1 MLLCQCSASHV
12 KGQETQCTDR
22 RGSATAWLG
31 LTPEPER
38 SLPELLAYLQDD
50 PARST
55 VGSERRRVTNLVL
68 RGTGRRWLRY
78 LDRAAELALDVADGS
93 GDGDPVLALAVAQV
107 VLEHDRMLIGLAGQ
121 RLHRTAE
128 RRRRLA
134 EAIPVLEARID
145 STDNHLGDVMKLVLD
160 TSACQ
165 GYGLCLQAAP
175 ALVDL
180 DDSGYAEL
188 IGDGTVPADERNNAH
203 DAVIVLPGPSAAGAE
218 VSRDLECPV
227 RPCVD
232 RRRRRQRRPGQVG
245 QCRCGAGTSRCRAA
259 PLAAR
264 EPARRRDPRL
274 ADGER
279 RSDDLD
285 GPVDLAVIAVP
296 EAGFEEAVY
305 GVLAKGAR
313 AIVAITAGLGEA
325 GAEGRAREDALI
337 ARIRAAG
344 AVLVGPNCLGLVDN
358 TTATYLSSNQFAPGS
373 VAVLSQS
380 GNLAIEL
387 DRLLSARGLGISR
400 FVSLG
405 NQADV
410 SLVELI
416 EACAA
421 DPATAAIAVY
431 VEDFRDGR
439 GFVEAAAAAV
449 AAGTPVVLLA
459 AGASTAAA
467 RGAQSHTGSL
477 TSDAVVIAAA
487 CAVAGAI
494 QVRTPRELADV
505 LLALKARPTP
515 RGRRVAVLTDGGGH
529 GVIACDVA
537 EAAGLDVPALS
548 VATQARLRDALWS
561 QSQVANPVDLAGA
574 GEMDPDSYARAYA
587 VLQACDEVDAILMT
601 GYFGGYS
608 SGEDGLTGLGP
619 AECAAA
625 KQIAADAAGDKP
637 TYKPTA
643 VQSIFPDAPACRILA
658 DGGVPVFAAIEDA
671 AAALAA
677 VAVPARTATMRLLPR
692 GCGTGRRVTDYT
704 AARNAFADAGIHFV
718 AAREVRSAE
727 ELAVAADELRPPY
740 VLKALGLLHKSDAG
754 GVVVGIDSGDGLFD
768 AHATVGEQAGPA
780 VVLGRGDGRPPRR
793 CRADRRRPVGS
804 ALRSDRP
811 GRHGRHGH
819 GGAARRAGGARPG

>member
-1 MLLCQCSASHV
+1 
-12 KGQETQCTDR
+12 
-22 RGSATAWLG
+22 
-31 LTPEPER
+31 
-38 SLPELLAYLQDD
+38 
-50 PARST
+50 
-55 VGSERRRVTNLVL
+55 
-68 RGTGRRWLRY
+68 
-78 LDRAAELALDVADGS
+78 
-93 GDGDPVLALAVAQV
+93 
-107 VLEHDRMLIGLAGQ
+107 
-121 RLHRTAE
+121 
-128 RRRRLA
+128 
-134 EAIPVLEARID
+134 
-145 STDNHLGDVMKLVLD
+145 
-160 TSACQ
+160 
-165 GYGLCLQAAP
+165 
-175 ALVDL
+175 
-180 DDSGYAEL
+180 
-188 IGDGTVPADERNNAH
+188 
-203 DAVIVLPGPSAAGAE
+203 
-218 VSRDLECPV
+218 VSRDLRALFDPASIAVVGASADPTKWGNAVAVQALRGADRHRVQLVNRRGGEIAGCPTV
-227 RPCVD
+227 SSV
-232 RRRRRQRRPGQVG
+232 
-245 QCRCGAGTSRCRAA
+245 
-259 PLAAR
+259 
-264 EPARRRDPRL
+264 E
-274 ADGER
+274 
-279 RSDDLD
+279 DLD

-296 EAGFEEAVY
+296 EAGFEEAVH

-337 ARIRAAG
+337 ARIREAG

-416 EACAA
+416 DACAV
-421 DPATAAIAVY
+421 DPATSAIAVY

-449 AAGTPVVLLA
+449 AAGTPVVVLA

-477 TSDAVVIAAA
+477 TSDAAVIAAA
-487 CAVAGAI
+487 CAVAGAVQI
-494 QVRTPRELADV
+494 RTPRQLADV
-505 LLALKARPTP
+505 LLALRAQASARGP
-515 RGRRVAVLTDGGGH
+515 RVAVLTDGGGH

-548 VATQARLRDALWS
+548 AATQARLRDALWS

-587 VLQACDEVDAILMT
+587 VLQACDEVDAVLMT

-619 AECAAA
+619 EECAAA
-625 KQIAADAAGDKP
+625 KQIAADIGDKP
-637 TYKPTA
+637 TSKPTT

-677 VAVPARTATMRLLPR
+677 VALPARTATMLPLP
-692 GCGTGRRVTDYT
+692 TPAEPVAATHYT
-704 AARNAFADAGIHFV
+704 AARNAFAGAGIHFV
-718 AAREVRSAE
+718 PAREVRTAK
-727 ELAVAADELRPPY
+727 ELAVAADDLRPPY

-754 GVVVGIDSGDGLFD
+754 GVVVGIESREALFD
-768 AHATVGEQAGPA
+768 VQHQLVTKLDPPSFSVEEMADVRSGVELIVGARWDPRFGPTVLVGMGGTATEVLRDVQVALAPVDEAEAARMLGRLRTAPLLGEHRGRPA
-780 VVLGRGDGRPPRR
+780 VDV
-793 CRADRRRPVGS
+793 
-804 ALRSDRP
+804 
-811 GRHGRHGH
+811 
-819 GGAARRAGGARPG
+819 GAATRAVADLSAYAAAHPEIAELEINPLLVTPSGATALDARIVKHR

>member
-1 MLLCQCSASHV
+1 M
-12 KGQETQCTDR
+12 
-22 RGSATAWLG
+22 
-31 LTPEPER
+31 
-38 SLPELLAYLQDD
+38 
-50 PARST
+50 
-55 VGSERRRVTNLVL
+55 
-68 RGTGRRWLRY
+68 
-78 LDRAAELALDVADGS
+78 
-93 GDGDPVLALAVAQV
+93 
-107 VLEHDRMLIGLAGQ
+107 
-121 RLHRTAE
+121 
-128 RRRRLA
+128 
-134 EAIPVLEARID
+134 
-145 STDNHLGDVMKLVLD
+145 
-160 TSACQ
+160 
-165 GYGLCLQAAP
+165 
-175 ALVDL
+175 
-180 DDSGYAEL
+180 
-188 IGDGTVPADERNNAH
+188 
-203 DAVIVLPGPSAAGAE
+203 
-218 VSRDLECPV
+218 SRDLRALFDPASIAV
-227 RPCVD
+227 VGASADPAKWGNAVAVQALRGAD
-232 RRRRRQRRPGQVG
+232 RHRVQLVNRRGGEILGSPTV
-245 QCRCGAGTSRCRAA
+245 TSVA
-259 PLAAR
+259 
-264 EPARRRDPRL
+264 E
-274 ADGER
+274 
-279 RSDDLD
+279 LD

-296 EAGFEEAVY
+296 EAGFEDAVD

-325 GAEGRAREDALI
+325 GAQGRTREDALI
-337 ARIRAAG
+337 ARVRDAG

-358 TTATYLSSNQFAPGS
+358 TTATYLSSNQFVPGN

-387 DRLLSARGLGISR
+387 DRLLAARGLGISR

-421 DPATAAIAVY
+421 DPATSAIAVY

-449 AAGTPVVLLA
+449 AAGTPVVVLA

-477 TSDAVVIAAA
+477 TSDAAVITAA

-505 LLALKARPTP
+505 LLALQQPAVP

-548 VATQARLRDALWS
+548 EATQARLRDALWS
-561 QSQVANPVDLAGA
+561 QSNVGNPVDLAGA

-587 VLQACDEVDAILMT
+587 VLQSCDDVDAILMT

-625 KQIAADAAGDKP
+625 KQMAADVGN
-637 TYKPTA
+637 KPTA
-643 VQSIFPDAPACRILA
+643 VQSIFPDAPACRILT
-658 DGGVPVFAAIEDA
+658 DGAVPVFAAIEDA

-677 VAVPARTATMRLLPR
+677 VTVPARSASMLPLPTPAHPVTA
-692 GCGTGRRVTDYT
+692 TDYT
-704 AARNAFADAGIHFV
+704 AARSEFARAGIGFV
-718 AAREVRSAE
+718 AAREVRTAG
-727 ELAVAADELRPPY
+727 ELAAAADELRAPY

-754 GVVVGIDSGDGLFD
+754 GVVVGITSREALLD
-768 AHATVGEQAGPA
+768 AHARLVAKLDPPSFSVEEMADLRDGVELIVGARWDPRFGPIVLVGMGGTATEVLRDVQVALAPVDENEAFRMLGRLRTAALLGEHRGRPA
-780 VVLGRGDGRPPRR
+780 VDL
-793 CRADRRRPVGS
+793 AT
-804 ALRSDRP
+804 
-811 GRHGRHGH
+811 
-819 GGAARRAGGARPG
+819 AARAVARLSAYAAAHPEIAELEINPLLVTPSGATALDARIVKNQ

>member
-1 MLLCQCSASHV
+1 
-12 KGQETQCTDR
+12 
-22 RGSATAWLG
+22 
-31 LTPEPER
+31 
-38 SLPELLAYLQDD
+38 
-50 PARST
+50 
-55 VGSERRRVTNLVL
+55 
-68 RGTGRRWLRY
+68 
-78 LDRAAELALDVADGS
+78 
-93 GDGDPVLALAVAQV
+93 
-107 VLEHDRMLIGLAGQ
+107 
-121 RLHRTAE
+121 
-128 RRRRLA
+128 
-134 EAIPVLEARID
+134 
-145 STDNHLGDVMKLVLD
+145 
-160 TSACQ
+160 
-165 GYGLCLQAAP
+165 
-175 ALVDL
+175 
-180 DDSGYAEL
+180 
-188 IGDGTVPADERNNAH
+188 
-203 DAVIVLPGPSAAGAE
+203 
-218 VSRDLECPV
+218 VSRDLHALFDPASIAV
-227 RPCVD
+227 VGASADPAKWGNAVTVQALRGAD
-232 RRRRRQRRPGQVG
+232 RHRVQLVNRRGG
-245 QCRCGAGTSRCRAA
+245 EIAGCSTVSSV
-259 PLAAR
+259 
-264 EPARRRDPRL
+264 E
-274 ADGER
+274 
-279 RSDDLD
+279 DLD

-296 EAGFEEAVY
+296 EAGFEEAVH

-337 ARIRAAG
+337 ARIREAG

-416 EACAA
+416 DACAV
-421 DPATAAIAVY
+421 DPATSAIAVY

-449 AAGTPVVLLA
+449 AAGTPVVVLA

-477 TSDAVVIAAA
+477 TSDAAVIAAA
-487 CAVAGAI
+487 CAVAGAV
-494 QVRTPRELADV
+494 QVRTPRQLADV
-505 LLALKARPTP
+505 LLALRAQASARGP
-515 RGRRVAVLTDGGGH
+515 RVAVLTDGGGH

-537 EAAGLDVPALS
+537 EAAGLDVPVLS
-548 VATQARLRDALWS
+548 AATQARLRDALWS

-587 VLQACDEVDAILMT
+587 VLQACDEVDAVLMT

-619 AECAAA
+619 EECAAA
-625 KQIAADAAGDKP
+625 KQIAADIGDKP
-637 TYKPTA
+637 TSKPTFKPTA

-677 VAVPARTATMRLLPR
+677 VALPARTATMLPLP
-692 GCGTGRRVTDYT
+692 TPAEPVAATHYT
-704 AARNAFADAGIHFV
+704 AARNAFAGAGIHF
-718 AAREVRSAE
+718 APAREVRTAK
-727 ELAVAADELRPPY
+727 ELAVAADDLRPPY

-754 GVVVGIDSGDGLFD
+754 GVVVGIESREALFD
-768 AHATVGEQAGPA
+768 VQHQLVTKLDPPSFSVEEMADVRGGVELIVGARWDPRFGPTVLVGMGGTATEVLRDVQVALAPVDEAEAARMLGRLRTAPLLGEHRGRPA
-780 VVLGRGDGRPPRR
+780 VDV
-793 CRADRRRPVGS
+793 
-804 ALRSDRP
+804 
-811 GRHGRHGH
+811 
-819 GGAARRAGGARPG
+819 GAATRAVADLSAYAAAHPEIAELEINPLLVTPSGATALDARIVKHR

>member
-1 MLLCQCSASHV
+1 M
-12 KGQETQCTDR
+12 
-22 RGSATAWLG
+22 
-31 LTPEPER
+31 
-38 SLPELLAYLQDD
+38 
-50 PARST
+50 
-55 VGSERRRVTNLVL
+55 
-68 RGTGRRWLRY
+68 
-78 LDRAAELALDVADGS
+78 
-93 GDGDPVLALAVAQV
+93 
-107 VLEHDRMLIGLAGQ
+107 
-121 RLHRTAE
+121 
-128 RRRRLA
+128 
-134 EAIPVLEARID
+134 
-145 STDNHLGDVMKLVLD
+145 
-160 TSACQ
+160 
-165 GYGLCLQAAP
+165 
-175 ALVDL
+175 
-180 DDSGYAEL
+180 
-188 IGDGTVPADERNNAH
+188 
-203 DAVIVLPGPSAAGAE
+203 
-218 VSRDLECPV
+218 SRDLHALFDPASIAVVGASADPAKWGNAVAVQALRGADRHRVQLVNRRGGEIAGCPTV
-227 RPCVD
+227 SSV
-232 RRRRRQRRPGQVG
+232 
-245 QCRCGAGTSRCRAA
+245 
-259 PLAAR
+259 
-264 EPARRRDPRL
+264 E
-274 ADGER
+274 
-279 RSDDLD
+279 DLD

-296 EAGFEEAVY
+296 EAGFEEAVH

-337 ARIRAAG
+337 ARIREAG

-416 EACAA
+416 DACAA
-421 DPATAAIAVY
+421 DPATSAIAVY

-449 AAGTPVVLLA
+449 AAGTPVVVLA

-487 CAVAGAI
+487 CAVAGAV
-494 QVRTPRELADV
+494 QVRTPRQLADV
-505 LLALKARPTP
+505 LLALRAQASARGP
-515 RGRRVAVLTDGGGH
+515 RVAVLTDGGGH

-537 EAAGLDVPALS
+537 EAAGLDVPVLS
-548 VATQARLRDALWS
+548 AATQARLRDALWS

-587 VLQACDEVDAILMT
+587 VLQACDEVDAVLMT

-619 AECAAA
+619 EECAAA
-625 KQIAADAAGDKP
+625 KQIAADIGGKP
-637 TYKPTA
+637 TSKPTFKPTA

-677 VAVPARTATMRLLPR
+677 VALPARTATMLPLP
-692 GCGTGRRVTDYT
+692 TPAEPVAATHYT
-704 AARNAFADAGIHFV
+704 AARNAFAGAGIHFV
-718 AAREVRSAE
+718 PAREVRTAK
-727 ELAVAADELRPPY
+727 ELAVAADDLRRPY

-754 GVVVGIDSGDGLFD
+754 GVVVGIESREALFD
-768 AHATVGEQAGPA
+768 VQHQLVTKLDPPSFSVEEMADVRGGVELIVGARWDPRFGPTVLVGMGGTATEVLRDVQVALAQVDEAEAARMLGRLRTAPLLGEHRGRPA
-780 VVLGRGDGRPPRR
+780 VDV
-793 CRADRRRPVGS
+793 
-804 ALRSDRP
+804 
-811 GRHGRHGH
+811 
-819 GGAARRAGGARPG
+819 GAATRAVADLSAYAAAHPEIAELEINPLLVTPSGATALDARIVKHR